1 METTTVLAGRALP
14 ALCCFGLLLGM
25 GSAQAVC
32 PAGPGSSV
40 SVTYHDTFT
49 THTYEV
55 FDGGPQDL
63 EPLPRAVTANFEFG
77 ATVTPPQD
85 WIATGT
91 VKAISYPDGY
101 AQTLLTHV
109 LIENVGAPVD
119 DVQIIARHCFDNQI
133 TVPMTF
139 KAPVD
144 GAILNTLDG
153 IIDARAELEYAA
165 TVNDV
170 GLSGAFTATGLG
182 LGPFPFNHLLGPT
195 AVQMLP
201 PRASQSHWLR
211 FYLDG
216 TGDAIRL
223 DNSALI
229 EPDTAGLPA
238 GSVPSILSVAGLL
251 LAVGLGVRAYGA
263 RTRIAR

>member
-1 METTTVLAGRALP
+1 MKEPGMTAMFFRCVRP
-14 ALCCFGLLLGM
+14 VFCCLWLLLGM
-25 GSAQAVC
+25 ESAHAAC

-49 THTYEV
+49 TDTYEV
-55 FDGGPQDL
+55 FDGDPQDL
-63 EPLPRAVTANFEFG
+63 DPLPRAVIAHFEFG
-77 ATVTPPQD
+77 AAAPPPQD
-85 WIATGT
+85 WVATGT
-91 VKAISYPDGY
+91 VKAVSYPDGY
-101 AQTLLTHV
+101 ANTLLTDV
-109 LIENVGAPVD
+109 LIENVGGPVD

-133 TVPMTF
+133 TVPMSF

-165 TVNDV
+165 RVNDV

-195 AVQMLP
+195 EIQMLP

-229 EPDTAGLPA
+229 EPDTAGVPV
-238 GSVPSILSVAGLL
+238 GSVSSILSVAGLL
-251 LAVGLGVRAYGA
+251 LASGLGVRAC
-263 RTRIAR
+263 RQR